1 MVFEVDGGLVF
12 LIVCFISS
20 ILVEESSGF
29 CWGFD
34 FFILINTLINSAYAF
49 SS

>member
-1 MVFEVDGGLVF
+1 MVFEVGGGLVF
-12 LIVCFISS
+12 LMVCFISS
-20 ILVEESSGF
+20 ILGEESSGF

-34 FFILINTLINSAYAF
+34 FFVLI